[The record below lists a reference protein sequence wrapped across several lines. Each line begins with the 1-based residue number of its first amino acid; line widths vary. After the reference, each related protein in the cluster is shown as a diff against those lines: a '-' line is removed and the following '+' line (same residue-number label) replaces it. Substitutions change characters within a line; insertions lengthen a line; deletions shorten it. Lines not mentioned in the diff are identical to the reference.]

1 MKKIFF
7 RLGVT
12 MELTEEEFALIC
24 TSSDAAHDFLREKVT
39 RGEFK
44 LDGETYSP
52 ANYTSS
58 NDEFP
63 HEEDIEFEF

>member
-39 RGEFK
+39 QGEFK

-52 ANYTSS
+52 ANYTPS

>member
-52 ANYTSS
+52 ANL
-58 NDEFP
+58 NPCGNEFY
-63 HEEDIEFEF
+63 HRDDIEFEF

>member
-1 MKKIFF
+1 MKKMFF

-12 MELTEEEFALIC
+12 MKLTEEEFALIC
-24 TSSDAAHDFLREKVT
+24 TSSDAAHDFLREKVA

-52 ANYTSS
+52 AN
-58 NDEFP
+58 
-63 HEEDIEFEF
+63 